1 MKNVIST
8 DKAPAA
14 IGPYS
19 QAIEVNGM
27 VYTSGI
33 IPVVPA
39 TGEIPEGSVAQ
50 AEQALTNLSH
60 LLETAGTSMAN
71 VVKTT
76 VFIKEMNDF
85 AAINEVYATFFEGAY
100 PARSCVEVA
109 RLPKDV
115 IRETEAIATKY
126 FRPQEPKNLRRP
138 KEICN
143 IKSRGTLLHRVPR
156 LFFSESICYMIPIR
170 TYRYCRRAPGSP
182 NVPSSE
188 SWRRPSAGSGP
199 MTD

>member
-1 MKNVIST
+1 MKKVIST
-8 DKAPAA
+8 DQAPVA

-27 VYTSGI
+27 VYTSGV

-39 TGEIPEGSVAQ
+39 TGEIPEGSV
-50 AEQALTNLSH
+50 EQAKQAFTNLSN
-60 LLETAGTSMAN
+60 LLQAAGTSMDQ

-85 AAINEVYATFFEGAY
+85 AAINEVYAQFFTGEF

-115 IRETEAIATKY
+115 MLEIEAIA
-126 FRPQEPKNLRRP
+126 
-138 KEICN
+138 
-143 IKSRGTLLHRVPR
+143 IK
-156 LFFSESICYMIPIR
+156 
-170 TYRYCRRAPGSP
+170 
-182 NVPSSE
+182 
-188 SWRRPSAGSGP
+188 
-199 MTD
+199 

>member
-1 MKNVIST
+1 MEKSDGFDFLICYKEGENIMKKVIST
-8 DKAPAA
+8 DQAPAA

-27 VYTSGI
+27 VYTSGV

-39 TGEIPEGSVAQ
+39 TGDIPEGSE
-50 AEQALTNLSH
+50 EQAKQAFTNLSN
-60 LLETAGTSMAN
+60 LLQAAGTSMDR

-85 AAINEVYATFFEGAY
+85 AVINEVYAQYFTGEF

-115 IRETEAIATKY
+115 MLEIEAIAMK
-126 FRPQEPKNLRRP
+126 
-138 KEICN
+138 
-143 IKSRGTLLHRVPR
+143 
-156 LFFSESICYMIPIR
+156 
-170 TYRYCRRAPGSP
+170 
-182 NVPSSE
+182 
-188 SWRRPSAGSGP
+188 
-199 MTD
+199 

>member
-19 QAIEVNGM
+19 QAIEVNGT

-50 AEQALTNLSH
+50 AQQAFENLSN
-60 LLETAGTSMAN
+60 LLEAMDK

-85 AAINEVYATFFEGAY
+85 AAINEVYAKFF
-100 PARSCVEVA
+100 PSPFPSRSCVEVA

-115 IRETEAIATKY
+115 MLEIEAIAVK
-126 FRPQEPKNLRRP
+126 
-138 KEICN
+138 
-143 IKSRGTLLHRVPR
+143 
-156 LFFSESICYMIPIR
+156 
-170 TYRYCRRAPGSP
+170 
-182 NVPSSE
+182 
-188 SWRRPSAGSGP
+188 
-199 MTD
+199 